1 LITATGQFTTLWRFD
16 GTAGQIVDIAV
27 DAISAD
33 FDPSVSLLRFDG
45 VALLSDDNSGDGLN
59 ARIQQFLLPD
69 SALYFIKIS
78 GGGVQRAYTLT
89 LNTGIASLLAYNQPV
104 TSTTQITSLWRF
116 TGAAGQVV
124 DIQLAGASESFD
136 PSLALLAPDGRE
148 LAYNDDG
155 GKGNSSYDAY
165 LQNVVLPQSGEYFI
179 RAGRA
184 GSQSVYTLTLT
195 AITPLTTAIGSPIA
209 LGDGPLW
216 QFPGATGQ
224 IVHIAHI
231 GSGESA
237 PRFTLV
243 SPMGESLVADA
254 KETVVKLVSD
264 GNYLLA
270 VRGASEAMG
279 DATIHLEEIGN
290 DQVQPLTVSQTITGE
305 LAGLSS
311 SYRRF
316 TGVLSH
322 TIVITLS
329 GETEQLHLALYDP
342 KGNPIA
348 AFDGSIN
355 TGEPRLRAALAFT
368 GTYLLTAQGVD
379 AQSQGDYSLT
389 LGLVETN
396 ALPIPQACGMTDATA
411 DYGPFVIGSQV
422 VLGRHRAVNGDM
434 DWTDEMNQYVDQMAI
449 VEEFDGVDG
458 PGCPGV
464 HVDID
469 NGRWFWRIRD
479 MVLVDP

>member
-1 LITATGQFTTLWRFD
+1 
-16 GTAGQIVDIAV
+16 
-27 DAISAD
+27 
-33 FDPSVSLLRFDG
+33 
-45 VALLSDDNSGDGLN
+45 
-59 ARIQQFLLPD
+59 
-69 SALYFIKIS
+69 
-78 GGGVQRAYTLT
+78 
-89 LNTGIASLLAYNQPV
+89 
-104 TSTTQITSLWRF
+104 
-116 TGAAGQVV
+116 
-124 DIQLAGASESFD
+124 
-136 PSLALLAPDGRE
+136 
-148 LAYNDDG
+148 
-155 GKGNSSYDAY
+155 
-165 LQNVVLPQSGEYFI
+165 
-179 RAGRA
+179 
-184 GSQSVYTLTLT
+184 
-195 AITPLTTAIGSPIA
+195 
-209 LGDGPLW
+209 
-216 QFPGATGQ
+216 
-224 IVHIAHI
+224 
-231 GSGESA
+231 
-237 PRFTLV
+237 
-243 SPMGESLVADA
+243 
-254 KETVVKLVSD
+254 VSD